1 MSVPPPDGDV
11 EEERDRTETRGPL
24 PPPPQ
29 ITDHQARA
37 ALLAHVA
44 DRCCWGSGAAKKM
57 AIAKINYD
65 SAFHVSTRNPFLF
78 EKDFFNTLLLFFFQ
92 TPRVCLHV
100 IKCAYPFHGLYLGY
114 FFSIKNGSRLILRA
128 ESVIP
133 SLLGRL
139 ASLHYV
145 IGQFLRPFAFLL
157 KADYCQ
163 GQK

>member
-1 MSVPPPDGDV
+1 MIIIALKIAFPNNDFFFLRNSSDNPNDHPSFPTVSVPPPDGDV

-65 SAFHVSTRNPFLF
+65 SAFHVSTRPLVW
-78 EKDFFNTLLLFFFQ
+78 KPRSCSRKPRSCSRSPRLYLTLLSPSSEGLGVMQ
-92 TPRVCLHV
+92 
-100 IKCAYPFHGLYLGY
+100 CAYSSHGSYLAQVFLGY
-114 FFSIKNGSRLILRA
+114 
-128 ESVIP
+128 
-133 SLLGRL
+133 
-139 ASLHYV
+139 
-145 IGQFLRPFAFLL
+145 
-157 KADYCQ
+157 
-163 GQK
+163 

>member
-1 MSVPPPDGDV
+1 MSPRALSLRLISPFRSLIIIVLKIISQITIFSLPASATLTTPFFPAVSVPPPDGDV

-65 SAFHVSTRNPFLF
+65 SAFHVSN
-78 EKDFFNTLLLFFFQ
+78 
-92 TPRVCLHV
+92 
-100 IKCAYPFHGLYLGY
+100 
-114 FFSIKNGSRLILRA
+114 
-128 ESVIP
+128 
-133 SLLGRL
+133 
-139 ASLHYV
+139 
-145 IGQFLRPFAFLL
+145 RPLVWS
-157 KADYCQ
+157 
-163 GQK
+163 